1 MKTVDV
7 IINSHLNTGIGPV
20 QTVKRIRKNKD
31 FFKDNG
37 YEVQVFSADDFSDT
51 IAGVVRKHKTP
62 FVKWIQRF
70 LRYLRMHSTLYGLY
84 RANLSLK
91 SDNRMAVYYNSLNR
105 NADVVV
111 FHDVLTCYAYLKQF
125 KKENQKVCCFTH
137 SDGFVFEQFIQG
149 FPKIKGTYFE
159 KRLSEIA
166 NYVFNNIDAKPC
178 IAKIEEKNLL
188 DQYPQLQGKTCLV
201 VNAID
206 DLTEE
211 QKVIS
216 SEIRNTIQTPK
227 YRMVCSGGFNTRKGQ
242 DLVVEALHR
251 VAPDKL
257 NEFRVVFLGEGPDR
271 MRVEEMAEKYGLS
284 SIVTFKG
291 LVPNEDV
298 YKYYAESNI
307 GILISENEG
316 LPISLIESIR
326 SGLAVISTNVSGIPE
341 VVHHGENGL
350 LISYNYKEL
359 VPILNSMDQYD
370 WDAMGKA
377 SRKLFEDY
385 YIFTRM
391 RQDYL
396 NMIIK
401 ADNA

>member
-1 MKTVDV
+1 MKRVDV

-20 QTVKRIRKNKD
+20 QTVKRIRKNSS
-31 FFKDNG
+31 FFKENG
-37 YEVQVFSADDFSDT
+37 YEINVISADDFSDS

-70 LRYLRMHSTLYGLY
+70 LRYLRMHSVLYGLF
-84 RANLSLK
+84 RANLSIK
-91 SDNRMAVYYNSLNR
+91 SDSRMATFYNSLNR
-105 NADVVV
+105 DADVVV
-111 FHDVLTCYAYLKQF
+111 FHDILTCYAYLKNY
-125 KKENQKVCCFTH
+125 KKGNQKICCFTH

-159 KRLSEIA
+159 KRLDEIA

-188 DQYPQLQGKTCLV
+188 DQYAQLKGKTCLV

-211 QKVIS
+211 QKILTDN
-216 SEIRNTIQTPK
+216 IRNDVKSPK

-242 DLVVEALHR
+242 DLVVKALHEIDQER
-251 VAPDKL
+251 LKDIHVI
-257 NEFRVVFLGEGPDR
+257 FLGEGPDR
-271 MRVEEMAEKYGLS
+271 MRVQDMAKKYGLS
-284 SIVTFKG
+284 EVVTFKG

-298 YKYYAESNI
+298 FKYYAESNI

-326 SGLAVISTNVSGIPE
+326 SGLAIISTDVSGIPE
-341 VVHHGENGL
+341 VVHNGENGV
-350 LISYNYKEL
+350 LINYNYKEL
-359 VPILNSMDQYD
+359 VPILNSLEKYD

-377 SRKLFEDY
+377 SRKLFEEY

-401 ADNA
+401 ADKA

>member
-20 QTVKRIRKNKD
+20 QTVKRIRNNRN
-31 FFKDNG
+31 FFLEKG
-37 YEVQVFSADDFSDT
+37 YDVTIISADDFSDT
-51 IAGVVRKHKTP
+51 VAGTIRSHKTSL
-62 FVKWIQRF
+62 VKWIQRVLF
-70 LRYLRMHSTLYGLY
+70 YMRKHSRIYGLF

-91 SDNRMAVYYNSLNR
+91 SGGRMADQYNGLGR
-105 NADVVV
+105 DADILV
-111 FHDVLTCYAYLKQF
+111 FHDIFPCYAYLKKYKRDYQR
-125 KKENQKVCCFTH
+125 VCCFTH

-159 KRLSEIA
+159 KQLDEIA
-166 NYVFNNIDAKPC
+166 NYVFTNIDAKPC

-188 DQYPQLQGKTCLV
+188 DQYPQLKDKTCLV

-206 DLTEE
+206 DLSDE
-211 QKVIS
+211 QKTVTK
-216 SEIRNTIQTPK
+216 ELREKVTTPK

-251 VAPDKL
+251 IDKDKLKDFKVLFLGDGPDK
-257 NEFRVVFLGEGPDR
+257 
-271 MRVEEMAEKYGLS
+271 MRVQDMATSYGLDDV
-284 SIVTFKG
+284 VTFMG
-291 LVPNEDV
+291 LVPNTDV
-298 YKYYAESNI
+298 YKYFAESNI
-307 GILISENEG
+307 GILVSENEG

-326 SGLAVISTNVSGIPE
+326 SGLAIISTNVSGIPE
-341 VVHHGENGL
+341 VVHQRENGV
-350 LISYNYKEL
+350 LINYNYEEL
-359 VPILNSMDQYD
+359 VPILNNMSKYD
-370 WDAMGKA
+370 WETMGLA

-385 YIFTRM
+385 YIFDRM

-401 ADNA
+401 ADKT